1 MKRVVLV
8 TASAAA
14 ILAAV
19 LVLAGFSSSGTVRG
33 PEQPVSTSGHATE
46 VTLGPVTGVALGC
59 IAGLNC

>member
-1 MKRVVLV
+1 MKRVVLI

-19 LVLAGFSSSGTVRG
+19 LLLAGFSSSGTVRA
-33 PEQPVSTSGHATE
+33 PEQPVSTSGHAKA
-46 VTLGPVTGVALGC
+46 VALGPVNGVALGC